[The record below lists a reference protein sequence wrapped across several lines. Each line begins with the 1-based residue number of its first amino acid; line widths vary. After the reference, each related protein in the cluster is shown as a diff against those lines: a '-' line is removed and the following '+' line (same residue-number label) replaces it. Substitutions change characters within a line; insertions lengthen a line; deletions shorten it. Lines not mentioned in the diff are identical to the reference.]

1 MSDKKKYDFSDFDAP
16 EQKAYD
22 FSDFDEQAETDKT
35 VSDGFDLAKANPL
48 PYIGGA
54 GLTLGKSLANLV
66 GGDFEGGAS
75 SLDDVSRAYKTNV
88 QQLQDTQAGMA
99 QGALLGGDDEIKGAV
114 RALAD
119 KASGK
124 NRNLNS
130 LVSGDDRDIGSLYR
144 KYQKME
150 EAKYNQAKE
159 RNPGSTL
166 LGEVGGAVATGIVAG
181 PALGIEAGIAKNL
194 GSVGLKQAMKAG
206 TGATLKEL
214 GKLGLAAGTE
224 AAAFGA
230 VQGGLS
236 SDKTLD
242 DMAGLGKDVASGATL
257 GLIAGGV
264 GKPATALGKE
274 VVEGG
279 INKAASA
286 LKAPF
291 RKDKVLG
298 EAFELGQTNAPV
310 SEAEGSLIAS
320 ADLRN
325 KDAYGLFD
333 KFKKVENQL
342 GQEVDQ
348 AYKAADASGLRLEIA
363 DDLDEAAAK
372 LQSYAKNRPDLGYE
386 NDREYKRVLDKLF
399 LLKNTNPTALQ
410 ADTLAKEVS
419 QLAQNL
425 KNPELSNI
433 ANRFGAQVDSQIKN
447 VFPEIDRANSRFFNF
462 KKFGTETFA
471 QKGSVDSTM
480 MKGFKKVED
489 QKVLSGIKWALENIN
504 SGDTAKVADTLSYA
518 KEGLEA
524 LESKHPG
531 TLKLLGLN
539 SANDI
544 ESLFYDSARRT
555 EVIKVLNDK
564 FNFGTLLPKMNA
576 EGAAS
581 AAVRGE
587 TPLLRAAKVKTAYG
601 LGKVSNK
608 LQNLSRDMAGMGNDK
623 LQTLAEGFVNS
634 GSPEAQKTG
643 QALLNALQNK
653 GTVTKNAAIFT
664 ILNSKSLRQQAGEI
678 LGYSED
684 ENEQRE

>member
-16 EQKAYD
+16 EQKTYD
-22 FSDFDEQAETDKT
+22 FSDFDEQAETDKA
-35 VSDGFDLAKANPL
+35 VSDGFDLSKKNPL
-48 PYIGGA
+48 PYIAGA
-54 GLTLGKSLANLV
+54 GLTLGKSLANVV
-66 GGDFEGGAS
+66 GADFEGGAS

-88 QQLQDTQAGMA
+88 QQLQDVQSGMG
-99 QGALLGGDDEIKGAV
+99 QGALLGGEDEAKGAV
-114 RALAD
+114 GAVAA
-119 KASGK
+119 K
-124 NRNLNS
+124 
-130 LVSGDDRDIGSLYR
+130 VTGDDRDIGSLYR

-166 LGEVGGAVATGIVAG
+166 LGEVGGAVATGVATG
-181 PALGIEAGIAKNL
+181 GLGLEANILKNL
-194 GSVGLKQAMKAG
+194 GSVGVKQALKTG

-214 GKLGLAAGTE
+214 AKQGVAAGTE
-224 AAAFGA
+224 AAIAGGI
-230 VQGGLS
+230 QGGLS
-236 SDKTLD
+236 SEKTLD

-264 GKPATALGKE
+264 GKPVTALGSE
-274 VVEGG
+274 VVEQG
-279 INKAASA
+279 INKAANT

-291 RKDKVLG
+291 SKDKVLG

-433 ANRFGAQVDSQIKN
+433 ANRFGAQVDAQIKN
-447 VFPEIDRANSRFFNF
+447 VFPEIDKANSRFFNF

-480 MKGFKKVED
+480 MKGFKKAED

-504 SGDTAKVADTLSYA
+504 SGDTSKVADTLSYA

-524 LESKHPG
+524 LEAKHPG

-539 SANDI
+539 NAADI

-564 FNFGTLLPKMNA
+564 FNFGTLLPKMNV

-623 LQTLAEGFVNS
+623 LQTLAQGFVNS

-643 QALLNALQNK
+643 QALLNALSNK

-664 ILNSKSLRQQAGEI
+664 ILNSKSLREQAGKL